1 MKPIKVLC
9 IPHPMPS
16 HLIPLIALA
25 KKLRRGEFTV
35 AFLVPNELG
44 EYVRNNHFDVVTPNN
59 RFDKLT
65 QELIAISNFN
75 PDVIVDD
82 HNFYTAFSGRVM
94 NKPRISIVRKG
105 TIPGEKLSPGYKHSS
120 GVNEFFDSINKMDH
134 KGLDLWRPASISDL
148 FTGDIN
154 IIPSIPTLELLP
166 VELEN
171 RESYIYSGPLLLT
184 DQEMA
189 GSLSFSSDVITALNT
204 FITNNQGRRLVYF
217 TKGIAD
223 PVEILNRA
231 SVCVHS
237 LLSHENIAVITNIR
251 IEGAYD
257 KNRCFSNNFLPM
269 NTICARADLMIHQ
282 CGSGAY
288 NYQLINEVP
297 AIILGSKCYD
307 RDDVAIRLQELGT
320 AVYIPAD
327 LPDDAYY
334 SRFNEYMHLLLQADS
349 YARKEQQHALK
360 ATKEQIEQVQIAFDF
375 EKVIHH
381 AIEKRLQLQ
390 S

>member
-1 MKPIKVLC
+1 MKPVKVLF

-25 KKLRRGEFTV
+25 KKLRRDEFTV
-35 AFLVPNELG
+35 AFLVPHELG
-44 EYVRNNHFDVVTPNN
+44 EYVRNNHFDIVSPNN
-59 RFDKLT
+59 KFDKLT

-75 PDVIVDD
+75 PEVIVDD
-82 HNFYTAFSGRVM
+82 HNFYTAFTSRAM

-105 TIPGEKLSPGYKHSS
+105 TIPGEKLSMGYTHSS
-120 GVNEFFDSINKMDH
+120 GVNEFFDSITKMNH
-134 KGLDLWRPASISDL
+134 KGLNLWRPSSISDL

-154 IIPSIPTLELLP
+154 IIPSIPTLEVLP
-166 VELEN
+166 AQLEN
-171 RESYIYSGPLLLT
+171 RGTYVYSGPLLLT

-189 GSLSFSSDVITALNT
+189 GSLSFSSHVITALDT
-204 FITNNQGRRLVYF
+204 FISNNQGRRLVYF

-231 SVCVHS
+231 SSCVHA
-237 LLSHENIAVITNIR
+237 LLSDENTAVITNIR
-251 IEGAYD
+251 IEGPYD

-288 NYQLINEVP
+288 NYQLINKVP

-307 RDDVAIRLQELGT
+307 RDDVAIRLQEVGSAKYL
-320 AVYIPAD
+320 PAD
-327 LPDDAYY
+327 LNNDEYFC
-334 SRFNEYMHLLLQADS
+334 RFTEYTKSLLQEDS
-349 YARKEQQHALK
+349 DARKEMKHSLASI
-360 ATKEQIEQVQIAFDF
+360 KEQIAQVQTAFHFD
-375 EKVIHH
+375 KLVHQV
-381 AIEKRLQLQ
+381 IEKKLQLQ